1 MTVTSRR
8 PTITPGRAAALDV
21 VLVLVFAAIGRSSHG
36 EGSAVL
42 GVLVVALPFLVGTA
56 TGWGL
61 VRWRSARWPVDLGP
75 GVVVW
80 ASTLVVGMLLRVV
93 TGAGIALSFVVVAG
107 TFLALVLLGWRAL
120 LPRVLPRT

>member
-8 PTITPGRAAALDV
+8 PTLTPARGAALDV
-21 VLVLVFAAIGRSSHG
+21 VLVLVFAAVGAASHS
-36 EGSAVL
+36 EGVTPAGVL
-42 GVLVVALPFLVGTA
+42 GVAWPFLVGGTA
-56 TGWGL
+56 GWAL
-61 VRWRSARWPVDLGP
+61 VRWRSGRWSVDIGP

-93 TGAGIALSFVVVAG
+93 TGAGIALSFVAVAA

-120 LPRVLPRT
+120 LPRVLPLR